1 MDAWLEANETTLVM
15 VLAVASAVLLVVAIV
30 LLLLWLRA
38 RVAVRS
44 AVRARAA
51 AERAR
56 IELELTLA
64 EQSSRLRM
72 TRELHDIAVH
82 SVSGIIT
89 QADGARYAATQDPTA
104 AARGA
109 AAIADTARD
118 ALADLRRAATVAR
131 SGEEDAGPQSGL
143 AGLAELFGAMR
154 DSGLEVEFRENGER
168 YELRDGAELAVVR
181 ILQEAL
187 ANALDHGGAGAHAT
201 VTLTWTDDGLQ
212 LLVEDDGT
220 RARAIRA
227 GLDPYEEAQRTGYTI
242 GDDLTALTR
251 APSGRG
257 ITEMRERAELF
268 GGVFEAH
275 DVPGVG
281 FTVQAVF
288 PAIRH
293 HNGVHGVP
301 LSPR

>member
-15 VLAVASAVLLVVAIV
+15 VLAVASAVLLVLALVFLA
-30 LLLLWLRA
+30 LWLRS
-38 RVAVRS
+38 RRTVRS

-51 AERAR
+51 AERER

-64 EQSSRLRM
+64 EQGSRLRM

-89 QADGARYAATQDPTA
+89 QADGARYAATQDPSA
-104 AARGA
+104 AARSA
-109 AAIADTARD
+109 AVIADAARD
-118 ALADLRRAATVAR
+118 TLADLRRAATVAR
-131 SGEEDAGPQSGL
+131 AGEEEPAPQLGL
-143 AGLAELFGAMR
+143 AGVEELFGAMR
-154 DSGLEVEFRENGER
+154 DSGLEVEFRENGDR
-168 YELRDGAELAVVR
+168 HELRDGAELAIFR

-187 ANALDHGGAGAHAT
+187 ANALDHGGPGTHAT
-201 VTLTWTDDGLQ
+201 VTMTWTDDGLQ
-212 LLVEDDGT
+212 LLVDDDGT

-227 GLDPYEEAQRTGYTI
+227 GLDPYEEAQRAGYTV
-242 GDDLTALTR
+242 GDDLAALTR
-251 APSGRG
+251 TPSGRG

-275 DVPGVG
+275 DVAGVG

-301 LSPR
+301 LTPR